1 MKKSLFKTE
10 NLFFIICL
18 LWGTIFLFINPPFQS
33 PDEPE
38 HLFKMWGYTQ
48 GTLRHQIKDGIS
60 GLQLPESFVQI
71 YNFYDYYRRVNT
83 KIPFKA
89 TIQVNKFPLEK
100 NKTAF
105 LNFNP
110 SSYTPLSYFPSFIVL
125 WFLKLL
131 NIKPLL
137 MLYILRFC
145 SLLVYLA
152 LCYTAIKITPCF
164 KWSFWLFSLLP
175 VNIYQAASV
184 SVDGLT
190 FGLMILFFAYTLKLA
205 FDENVK
211 DINLKQILLWGIMF
225 VYICILKFAYFPLI
239 VVYFLIPEKKFSA
252 KNIYLKY
259 FLSTAAAAF
268 ILMALF
274 LTSVMST
281 PIMNEHTKIFLINDK
296 TDLIKQ
302 IITSPVEYLRKVIES
317 TYILRGFLY
326 RNIISSVSVFFKL
339 IPVYAV
345 NIAYIALI
353 LSMFHK
359 TMEERICKINF
370 KQKTAII
377 AAILISYLIIV
388 TSVYLIFKSDSYI
401 VGIQGRYL
409 TPLLLFGLLVFA
421 HQGKLY
427 LKNKIVPVVLFL
439 VSQFLLFHTFIT
451 IIAGYE

>member
-1 MKKSLFKTE
+1 
-10 NLFFIICL
+10 
-18 LWGTIFLFINPPFQS
+18 
-33 PDEPE
+33 
-38 HLFKMWGYTQ
+38 
-48 GTLRHQIKDGIS
+48 
-60 GLQLPESFVQI
+60 
-71 YNFYDYYRRVNT
+71 
-83 KIPFKA
+83 
-89 TIQVNKFPLEK
+89 
-100 NKTAF
+100 
-105 LNFNP
+105 
-110 SSYTPLSYFPSFIVL
+110 
-125 WFLKLL
+125 
-131 NIKPLL
+131 
-137 MLYILRFC
+137 
-145 SLLVYLA
+145 
-152 LCYTAIKITPCF
+152 
-164 KWSFWLFSLLP
+164 
-175 VNIYQAASV
+175 
-184 SVDGLT
+184 
-190 FGLMILFFAYTLKLA
+190 MILFFAYTLKLA
-205 FDENVK
+205 FDDNVK

-302 IITSPVEYLRKVIES
+302 IITSPVEYLKKVIES

-359 TMEERICKINF
+359 TMEERVCKINF

-388 TSVYLIFKSDSYI
+388 TSVYLIYKSDSYI

-421 HQGKLY
+421 HQEKLY
-427 LKNKIVPVVLFL
+427 LKNKIAPVVLFL